1 HHARG
6 RDSGHQRSLSPGRR
20 ARLPD
25 DRHGVV
31 HYARHDGPRPD
42 HPQGAPRSGASRAR
56 RSARG
61 TIMKALIVATLLGIV
76 VCLGHALFA
85 MVSGSRDSKQ
95 MVNALTWR
103 VALSV
108 ALFVMLFVGWHF
120 GLLEPH

>member
-1 HHARG
+1 
-6 RDSGHQRSLSPGRR
+6 
-20 ARLPD
+20 
-25 DRHGVV
+25 
-31 HYARHDGPRPD
+31 
-42 HPQGAPRSGASRAR
+42 
-56 RSARG
+56 
-61 TIMKALIVATLLGIV
+61 MKALIVATLLGIV